1 MQNCKKTS
9 VRVARLA
16 DALQSVEKIE
26 WFLKFCW
33 SKLATAKNIEEAWV
47 EHTLLCIVWYSVV
60 YLCIIYILI
69 IIGYIIKFI
78 M

>member
-26 WFLKFCW
+26 WFFKFCW
-33 SKLATAKNIEEAWV
+33 SKFAMASNTEEAWV
-47 EHTLLCIVWYSVV
+47 EHTLLCIVWYSIV
-60 YLCIIYILI
+60 CIIYILI
-69 IIGYIIKFI
+69 IIGYIIKLI